1 MSMPADSPP
10 GPLAY
15 APKWAR
21 DTARTGSAADS
32 EQPLRAAAEYLLWA
46 VESPD
51 PDERA
56 AMLGLARRW
65 LRRSERTG
73 NAGDPSYRAAGQPPH
88 Y

>member
-1 MSMPADSPP
+1 MSTPADSLP

-21 DTARTGSAADS
+21 DTAQTAAAADS
-32 EQPLRAAAEYLLWA
+32 EQHLRAAAEYLLWA

-51 PDERA
+51 PNEQS
-56 AMLGLARRW
+56 AMLSLARRW

-73 NAGDPSYRAAGQPPH
+73 NAGDPPYRAAG
-88 Y
+88 

>member
-1 MSMPADSPP
+1 MSMPADSLP

-21 DTARTGSAADS
+21 DTARTGAAADS

-51 PDERA
+51 PDKQA
-56 AMLGLARRW
+56 AMLSLARRW
-65 LRRSERTG
+65 LRRSERTC
-73 NAGDPSYRAAGQPPH
+73 NAGDPSYRAAG
-88 Y
+88 